1 MYARRIPRHMAAG
14 GRGVGSLCH
23 LVKLSEA
30 QSGKISVKEESHLEK
45 CLIRTVLEFSFQDWE
60 LNSFLGRATGTT

>member
-1 MYARRIPRHMAAG
+1 MYARRIPRHMA
-14 GRGVGSLCH
+14 GRGGVGSLCR
-23 LVKLSEA
+23 LVKLSEV

-45 CLIRTVLEFSFQDWE
+45 YLIRTVLEFSFQDRE